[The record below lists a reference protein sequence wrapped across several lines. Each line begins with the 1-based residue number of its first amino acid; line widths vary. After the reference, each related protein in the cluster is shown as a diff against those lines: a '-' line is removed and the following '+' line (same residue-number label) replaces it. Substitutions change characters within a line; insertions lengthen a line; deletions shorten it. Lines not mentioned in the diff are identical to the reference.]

1 MVSAVPSPG
10 PFPSSPVPQFHTVQ
24 LRGNRRTSVCVLRG
38 QASLAAKPLSSLG
51 MDLQGATAHL
61 LLTLHARQL
70 CW

>member
-1 MVSAVPSPG
+1 MC
-10 PFPSSPVPQFHTVQ
+10 
-24 LRGNRRTSVCVLRG
+24 VCVLRG
-38 QASLAAKPLSSLG
+38 QVSLAAKPLSSLG